1 MKKMNYED
9 FKENVAGKTLEDVI
23 EKIKTLPVYQLYE
36 KRVKEEDCEETYKF
50 LETMA
55 MLCALT
61 DDGLLA
67 MMNSV
72 SMDLMFSM
80 IDMRLRAEILEE
92 SEVEEE

>member
-1 MKKMNYED
+1 MNYED

-23 EKIKTLPVYQLYE
+23 EKIKKPPFYQMYG
-36 KRVKEEDCEETYKF
+36 KRVKEEDSEETYKF

-67 MMNSV
+67 MINSV

-92 SEVEEE
+92 REGENK